1 MDDWYQALNS
11 NIVMNKYTFLQIF
24 VLLLFSVTFMTSCQT
39 DNSKKTKVY
48 SSIQYAKGFSIVR
61 NGDVST
67 LTIYSP
73 YQNAKTVA
81 RFDFSVKKSEKTIQT
96 PIKRIVVT
104 STTHVPMLELLGE
117 ENSIIGF
124 PSTGFVS
131 SNKTRKR
138 IDSGFIKE
146 IGIKGNL
153 NTEILLDLK
162 PEAIVSYAVN
172 SPEKSLNVLKR
183 AGIPIIYNGD
193 WLEESPLGKAEWIK
207 FFGLLFAKEKQADSI
222 FTAIEKD
229 YLEAISLAKSANLN
243 PSIVS
248 GAIMSGEIWNLPAGE
263 SYVAQFLRDANT
275 NYLWQNTSGKG
286 SLQLSFE
293 RVFEKAKA
301 AKFWIAP
308 GYFSSKNQ
316 MVSSN
321 KLYAEFDAF
330 KNDNIYTPTTKSG
343 PTGGVLYYELATIRP
358 DLVLKDLIK
367 ITHPELLPD
376 YELTFFEKLK

>member
-39 DNSKKTKVY
+39 DNGKKTKVY

-146 IGIKGNL
+146 IGIKGSL

-263 SYVAQFLRDANT
+263 SYVAQFLKDANT
-275 NYLWQNTSGKG
+275 NYLWQNTTGKG

>member
-1 MDDWYQALNS
+1 
-11 NIVMNKYTFLQIF
+11 MNKYTSLRFLY
-24 VLLLFSVTFMTSCQT
+24 LLLFSSIFMISCKT
-39 DNSKKTKVY
+39 NNSKKIKVN
-48 SSIQYAKGFSIVR
+48 SSIQYAKGFSIIK
-61 NGDVST
+61 NDDIST
-67 LTIYSP
+67 LTIFSP

-81 RFDFSVKKSEKTIQT
+81 SFDFSSEQSAENIQI

-104 STTHVPMLELLGE
+104 STTHVPMLELLKE

-131 SNKTRKR
+131 SAKTRKR

-146 IGIKGNL
+146 IGIKGSL

-172 SPEKSLNVLKR
+172 SPEKSLDVLKR

-193 WLEESPLGKAEWIK
+193 WLEETPLGKAEWIK
-207 FFGLLFAKEKQADSI
+207 FFGLLFDKEKQADSI
-222 FTAIEKD
+222 FTTIENN
-229 YLEAISLAKSANLN
+229 YLKAKELAQSAKLN

-263 SYVAQFLRDANT
+263 SYVAQFLKDANT
-275 NYLWQNTSGKG
+275 NYLWQGTQGKG

-293 RVFEKAKA
+293 SVFEKAKTA
-301 AKFWIAP
+301 EFWIAP
-308 GYFSSKNQ
+308 GYFSSKDQ
-316 MVSSN
+316 MVAAN
-321 KLYAEFDAF
+321 KLYAEFDAY
-330 KNDNIYTPTTKSG
+330 KNDKIYTPTTKSG
-343 PTGGVLYYELATIRP
+343 LTGGVLYYELATIRP

>member
-1 MDDWYQALNS
+1 MTIIRPMNS
-11 NIVMNKYTFLQIF
+11 KFVMKKHTFTQII
-24 VLLLFSVTFMTSCQT
+24 VLLLFSMIFMISCQK
-39 DNSKKTKVY
+39 DNNKKTKVN
-48 SSIQYAKGFSIVR
+48 SSIKYAKGFSIVQK
-61 NGDVST
+61 NEVST
-67 LTIYSP
+67 LTILSP

-81 RFDFSVKKSEKTIQT
+81 SFNFSAKKREKTIQT

-104 STTHVPMLELLGE
+104 STTHVPMLELLEE

-124 PSTGFVS
+124 PSTKFVS
-131 SNKTRKR
+131 STKTRKR
-138 IDSGFIKE
+138 IDSGFINE
-146 IGIKGNL
+146 IGIKGSL

-172 SPEKSLNVLKR
+172 SPEKSLDVLKR
-183 AGIPIIYNGD
+183 AGIPVIYNGD
-193 WLEESPLGKAEWIK
+193 WLEETPLGKAEWIK
-207 FFGLLFAKEKQADSI
+207 FFGLLFDKEKQADSI

-229 YLEAISLAKSANLN
+229 YLKAKELAQSAKLN

-263 SYVAQFLRDANT
+263 SYVAQFLQDANT

-293 RVFEKAKA
+293 SVFEKAKQA
-301 AKFWIAP
+301 EFWIAP
-308 GYFSSKNQ
+308 GYFSTKDQ
-316 MVSSN
+316 MISAN

-367 ITHPELLPD
+367 ITHPELLPH

>member
-1 MDDWYQALNS
+1 M
-11 NIVMNKYTFLQIF
+11 I
-24 VLLLFSVTFMTSCQT
+24 SCQT
-39 DNSKKTKVY
+39 DTNKKTKVN
-48 SSIQYAKGFSIVR
+48 SSIKYAKGFSIIQ
-61 NGDVST
+61 NNDVSK
-67 LTIYSP
+67 LTILSP
-73 YQNAKTVA
+73 YQNAKRVA
-81 RFDFSVKKSEKTIQT
+81 SFDFSSIKSKNTIYT

-104 STTHVPMLELLGE
+104 STTHIPMLELLGE

-124 PSTGFVS
+124 PSTKFVS
-131 SNKTRKR
+131 SEKTRKR

-146 IGIKGNL
+146 IGIKGSL

-162 PEAIVSYAVN
+162 PEAVVSYAVN
-172 SPEKSLNVLKR
+172 SPEKSLDVLKR

-193 WLEESPLGKAEWIK
+193 WLEETPLGKAEWIK
-207 FFGLLFAKEKQADSI
+207 FFGLLFDKQTQADSI
-222 FTAIEKD
+222 FATIEKD
-229 YLEAISLAKSANLN
+229 YLQAKELAQSAKLN

-263 SYVAQFLRDANT
+263 SYVAQFLQDANT
-275 NYLWQNTSGKG
+275 NYLWENTTGKG

-293 RVFEKAKA
+293 SVFEKAKQA
-301 AKFWIAP
+301 EFWIAP
-308 GYFSSKNQ
+308 GYFSTKDQ
-316 MVSSN
+316 MISAN

-330 KNDNIYTPTTKSG
+330 KNDKIYTPTTKSG

-367 ITHPELLPD
+367 ITHPELLPH